1 MSHILLNGKYNK
13 EIRKL
18 IPLKLLLWI
27 KRAALIYY
35 RGKSLSKYKVK
46 KENKISNFRTA
57 VTFKSHCGLFAFK
70 NRNNL
75 SQSGRACKQTD

>member
-18 IPLKLLLWI
+18 IHLKLLLWI

-35 RGKSLSKYKVK
+35 RGRPPGKYKIK
-46 KENKISNFRTA
+46 KT
-57 VTFKSHCGLFAFK
+57 T
-70 NRNNL
+70 
-75 SQSGRACKQTD
+75 